1 MPRGRHEGFKLKS
14 VRLGLLKVKPSL
26 RDSIFKG
33 LHFWQWSCLFG
44 HVCEI
49 SHVPMFCLFWEVSV
63 NIRLPIKRSLRPMT
77 LVDCFGTYS
86 KKSSSKKLSHLQ
98 LSKWTEPQQLSHLQ
112 QLESQNLSQQL
123 SQNISQQFSQ
133 KLINSHTYS
142 AAKHCSSHSHT
153 ILAVHLHILMSGKGL
168 LTLYLVV

>member
-1 MPRGRHEGFKLKS
+1 MPRGRHEGFKLES

-33 LHFWQWSCLFG
+33 LYFWQWSCLFG

-98 LSKWTEPQQLSHLQ
+98 

-142 AAKHCSSHSHT
+142 AAKYCSSHSHT

>member
-1 MPRGRHEGFKLKS
+1 MPRGRHEGFKLES

-49 SHVPMFCLFWEVSV
+49 GHVPMFCLFWEVSV

-77 LVDCFGTYS
+77 LVDCFGMYS

-98 LSKWTEPQQLSHLQ
+98 QVNKTLTTLTP
-112 QLESQNLSQQL
+112 
-123 SQNISQQFSQ
+123 
-133 KLINSHTYS
+133 S
-142 AAKHCSSHSHT
+142 AT
-153 ILAVHLHILMSGKGL
+153 
-168 LTLYLVV
+168 